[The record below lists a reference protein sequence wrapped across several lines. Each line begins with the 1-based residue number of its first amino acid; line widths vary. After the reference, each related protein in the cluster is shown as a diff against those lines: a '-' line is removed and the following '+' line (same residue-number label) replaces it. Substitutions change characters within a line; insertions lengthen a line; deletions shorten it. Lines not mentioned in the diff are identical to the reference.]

1 MKNEIKCYAGWVRA
15 SLWLHPKQTFAESI
29 LRWGCHCHRCKPDV
43 FISLSSYDNQ
53 VKPDEYSATLRLTPA
68 LAHWE
73 SSGTV
78 SCSALVSSQSCF
90 MGGILGEF
98 TGHGKA
104 LVVAC

>member
-15 SLWLHPKQTFAESI
+15 SLWLHPRQTLAGSI
-29 LRWGCHCHRCKPDV
+29 LRWGRHWHRYKPDV
-43 FISLSSYDNQ
+43 FICLSSYDDQ
-53 VKPDEYSATLRLTPA
+53 VKPEECSATLQLTPA

-90 MGGILGEF
+90 MGGMLGEF
-98 TGHGKA
+98 AGHGKA
-104 LVVAC
+104 LVIAC